1 MPDIGHVIG
10 PTIMLFFGALV
21 LIIAIVL
28 TSNYFN
34 NRLKLRAVQ
43 AILINNKD
51 LTPEQIYALFK
62 QERDTDLRKGF
73 IGIALA
79 FSSIV
84 FGIIMGAS
92 GYQLA
97 QTSFIGMAM
106 FPGLVGLTYL
116 FFHFKKQ

>member
-34 NRLKLRAVQ
+34 NRLKFRTVQ

-62 QERDTDLRKGF
+62 QESDTDLRKGL
-73 IGIALA
+73 IGMALA
-79 FSSIV
+79 FASIV
-84 FGIIMGAS
+84 FGLIMGAS
-92 GYQLA
+92 DYQLT

-116 FFHFKKQ
+116 FFHFKNQ

>member
-62 QERDTDLRKGF
+62 QERDTDLRK
-73 IGIALA
+73 LRL
-79 FSSIV
+79 
-84 FGIIMGAS
+84 S
-92 GYQLA
+92 GMPL
-97 QTSFIGMAM
+97 
-106 FPGLVGLTYL
+106 
-116 FFHFKKQ
+116 